1 MAELENQIRK
11 MGIGLQLAEKIK
23 EYDL

>member
-1 MAELENQIRK
+1 MAGLENQIRK
-11 MGIGLQLAEKIK
+11 MGIGLQLAEKEK